1 MAVYI
6 RMMLSLTYPEG
17 LKDLRARSG
26 VCLCA
31 RRACRVALP
40 RRQRQVQS
48 SNCERRLQDDRYAE
62 AFIWKCDPHFALFL
76 FSYPAYVCTA
86 AIKDGASRWAR
97 PQCGDGSASVAGLA
111 PAGVRA
117 GSRRLWNAISAIRG
131 GNASGAPPAV
141 PRRPELGR
149 HHRYS
154 LDARSSATSL
164 RHGTMYII
172 PIRVIGISAE
182 EENGLPETRNSF
194 LRGPQRTSDSSML
207 RVSMGS
213 GENLLLAA
221 QMFIR
226 SLKYCKTTS
235 I

>member
-1 MAVYI
+1 MGLEKLKILMKTVKCTKMCRNAV
-6 RMMLSLTYPEG
+6 LSL
-17 LKDLRARSG
+17 LKVVESHVKPSPVVL
-26 VCLCA
+26 
-31 RRACRVALP
+31 
-40 RRQRQVQS
+40 
-48 SNCERRLQDDRYAE
+48 RYAE

-111 PAGVRA
+111 PQASVPARETPECNIGDK
-117 GSRRLWNAISAIRG
+117 G

-213 GENLLLAA
+213 GENLLPSGSNVH
-221 QMFIR
+221 
-226 SLKYCKTTS
+226 SLLK
-235 I
+235 IL